1 MNMEYTL
8 SILKPDAIKRNIIG
22 KVNTY
27 IENSGLKIIAQ
38 KTLLLTKVQAENFY
52 IIHKNRAY
60 YQNLVQNMTSGPVVV
75 QVLYGLNAVKKYRE
89 IIGATNPCD
98 AKKGTIRGDMAKSI
112 DENTV
117 HGSDS
122 LENADIE
129 IKFFFALIE
138 YAYL

>member
-1 MNMEYTL
+1 M
-8 SILKPDAIKRNIIG
+8 
-22 KVNTY
+22 
-27 IENSGLKIIAQ
+27 
-38 KTLLLTKVQAENFY
+38 LTKVQAENFY

-60 YQNLVQNMTSGPVVV
+60 YQKFSAKYDVLGPVVV

-98 AKKGTIRGDMAKSI
+98 AKKGTIRGDIAKSI

-129 IKFFFALIE
+129 IKFFFALD
-138 YAYL
+138 

>member
-1 MNMEYTL
+1 MEYTL
-8 SILKPDAIKRNIIG
+8 SILKPDVIKRNIIG

-52 IIHKNRAY
+52 IIHKDRAY
-60 YQNLVQNMTSGPVVV
+60 YQSLVQNMTSGPVVV

-98 AKKGTIRGDMAKSI
+98 AKKGTIRRHRK
-112 DENTV
+112 
-117 HGSDS
+117 
-122 LENADIE
+122 
-129 IKFFFALIE
+129 K
-138 YAYL
+138 YR